1 MRSYTIVITEEPD
14 GSAYNVSVPALEG
27 CFTWG
32 TTLTEAIEH
41 AQDAIR
47 VHVESLL
54 DNGAPIPDDI
64 ATLLT
69 TVQVEIPE
77 PAITG

>member
-27 CFTWG
+27 CFTFG
-32 TTLTEAIEH
+32 ATLAEAIEQ

-47 VHVESLL
+47 VHVEALV
-54 DNGAPIPDDI
+54 DGGDPVPQDVK
-64 ATLLT
+64 TLLT
-69 TVQVEIPE
+69 AVQVDVPE
-77 PAITG
+77 PVSTS

>member
-1 MRSYTIVITEEPD
+1 MRSYTIIITEEPD

-27 CFTWG
+27 CFTFG
-32 TTLTEAIEH
+32 ATVPEAIQH

-47 VHVESLL
+47 VHLEALQ
-54 DNGAPIPDDI
+54 DHNEPAPEDVH
-64 ATLLT
+64 TLIT

-77 PAITG
+77 PVTSS